1 MLVLPAASVPNTQ
14 ISRTSVELDPGIEP
28 LTFTVTAWFAS
39 AMLLV
44 ACATPSIVKYQL
56 TILDPPVLW
65 SLIVAVTVP
74 AGFSGT
80 GRAWG
85 LETIGLWVSV
95 TTAGATEKLWVAWVA
110 AE

>member
-1 MLVLPAASVPNTQ
+1 MLVLPAASVPYTQ

-44 ACATPSIVKYQL
+44 ACATPSIAKYQL
-56 TILDPPVLW
+56 TILEPPVGA
-65 SLIVAVTVP
+65 SLMVAVTVP
-74 AGFSGT
+74 AVFSGT
-80 GRAWG
+80 GSAWV
-85 LETIGLWVSV
+85 LETIGFWLSV
-95 TTAGATEKLWVAWVA
+95 TVAGATEKLWVAWVA